1 MAQQEATRAAVWARV
16 STADQH
22 PENQKLAEWA
32 QRRDVQV
39 VREFTVLDSA
49 WKSTNGKGKQ
59 FDSARAELLEGAR
72 RGEYQLVVI
81 WSLDRWSRRG
91 IRDSLATL
99 ERLWELGCDV
109 WSQQEPFVE
118 VPSEIRPLMVSVFA
132 WMAEQESKRRSE
144 RTKAG
149 LQRRKEVDGK
159 PVGRQPGAADKK
171 PRRRSGYVGAW
182 EGPEGDA
189 RRAAL
194 AERNRQ
200 RARKP
205 EDVG

>member
-1 MAQQEATRAAVWARV
+1 MNAGTVRAAIWARV

-32 QRRDVQV
+32 QRRGVEV
-39 VREFTVLDSA
+39 VAEFTVHDSA
-49 WKSTNGKGKQ
+49 WKNGNGKGRE
-59 FDSARAELLEGAR
+59 FDTARAELLEGAR
-72 RGEYQLVVI
+72 RGDYQLVVI

-91 IRDSLATL
+91 IRDSLTTL
-99 ERLWELGCDV
+99 ERLWDLGCDV

-149 LQRRKEVDGK
+149 LQRRREVDGK
-159 PVGRQPGAADKK
+159 PVGRQRGAADKK
-171 PRRRSGYVGAW
+171 PRRRSGYVSAW
-182 EGPEGDA
+182 EGLEGDA

-194 AERNRQ
+194 AERNRA
-200 RARKP
+200 RARKQD
-205 EDVG
+205 EAG

>member
-1 MAQQEATRAAVWARV
+1 MSGEPVKAAVWARV

-32 QRRDVQV
+32 QRRGVEV
-39 VREFTVLDSA
+39 VAEFTVLDSA
-49 WKSTNGKGKQ
+49 WKSTNGKGRE
-59 FDSARAELLEGAR
+59 FDAARAQLLEGAR
-72 RGEYQLVVI
+72 RGDYQLVVI

-91 IRDSLATL
+91 IRDSLTTL
-99 ERLWELGCDV
+99 ERLWDLGCDV

-118 VPSEIRPLMVSVFA
+118 VPSEVRPLMVSVFA

-144 RTKAG
+144 RTRAG
-149 LQRRKEVDGK
+149 LQRRREVDGM

-171 PRRRSGYVGAW
+171 PRRRSGYVSSW
-182 EGPEGDA
+182 EGVAGEA

-200 RARKP
+200 RARKDDP
-205 EDVG
+205 SA

>member
-1 MAQQEATRAAVWARV
+1 MNGEPVKAAVWARV

-22 PENQKLAEWA
+22 PENQKLTEWA
-32 QRRDVQV
+32 QRRGVEV
-39 VREFTVLDSA
+39 VAEFTVLDSA
-49 WKSTNGKGKQ
+49 WKSTNGKGRE
-59 FDSARAELLEGAR
+59 FDAARAELLEGAR
-72 RGEYQLVVI
+72 RGDYQLVVI

-91 IRDSLATL
+91 IRDSLTTL
-99 ERLWELGCDV
+99 ERLWDAGCDV

-118 VPSEIRPLMVSVFA
+118 VPSEVRPLMVSVFA
-132 WMAEQESKRRSE
+132 WVAEMESKRRSE

-149 LQRRKEVDGK
+149 LARRKEREGL

-171 PRRRSGYVGAW
+171 PRRRSGYVSAW
-182 EGPEGDA
+182 EGPAGDA

-200 RARKP
+200 RARKDDP
-205 EDVG
+205 SA